1 MEINI
6 IGLYDR
12 ERERERIWVN
22 PEGNR
27 VMLSVDEDD
36 SKYIIKEA

>member
-1 MEINI
+1 MRET
-6 IGLYDR
+6 
-12 ERERERIWVN
+12 ERERVWVN

>member
-6 IGLYDR
+6 TGLY
-12 ERERERIWVN
+12 ERERIWVN